1 MDWDPIS
8 DFSLLG
14 LLDYEDLSALEV
26 SMGRQA
32 ESAVSGFYGL
42 GMRAGR
48 IGRLIWKA
56 ERKMVSRAPF
66 SYLSHAARQAF
77 MILLNVVI
85 VLLIASVAF
94 PVALL
99 VGGMVALAN
108 LPVPEE
114 DGSVPGI
121 DDIDHPAH
129 RTTYPERYDDYGS
142 FR

>member
-1 MDWDPIS
+1 
-8 DFSLLG
+8 
-14 LLDYEDLSALEV
+14 
-26 SMGRQA
+26 
-32 ESAVSGFYGL
+32 
-42 GMRAGR
+42 
-48 IGRLIWKA
+48 
-56 ERKMVSRAPF
+56 
-66 SYLSHAARQAF
+66 